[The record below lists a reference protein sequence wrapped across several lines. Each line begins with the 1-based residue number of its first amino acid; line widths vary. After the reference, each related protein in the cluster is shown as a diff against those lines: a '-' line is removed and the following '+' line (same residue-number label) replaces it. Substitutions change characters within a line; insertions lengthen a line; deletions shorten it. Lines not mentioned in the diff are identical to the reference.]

1 MQIAKKKSLIMHH
14 NAIRK
19 KKEWKKKENW
29 ACAFFCLL
37 AGFLSFGV
45 MGHCWCIMH
54 LMHIMHIILGNGINS
69 VNVVNVVNAIIFDTS
84 RFMFIHKRFMF
95 LTVHK
100 GLGLLFLMVHLV
112 QTFSRLNFCKVHWV
126 WTSSNSFKLLKVML
140 WQRSRLIDNQILEIA
155 DS

>member
-14 NAIRK
+14 NANRK
-19 KKEWKKKENW
+19 KKKKKNW

-69 VNVVNVVNAIIFDTS
+69 VNVVNVVNVIIFDTS
-84 RFMFIHKRFMF
+84 CDDITTKPVVGIWLEGTYH
-95 LTVHK
+95 
-100 GLGLLFLMVHLV
+100 LGTHA
-112 QTFSRLNFCKVHWV
+112 H
-126 WTSSNSFKLLKVML
+126 
-140 WQRSRLIDNQILEIA
+140 I
-155 DS
+155 